1 MSFENPTR
9 WFNTNRPCHQSMC
22 WNLWS
27 ICCYQ
32 EYFQLDICPNIVYH
46 KLFMAYYHG
55 MARFWSKTVST
66 PDWSQLLSLTLC
78 SMVITI
84 SICVKKYPKKFLS
97 QLLLLFTRL
106 VSSDFEIIVWIFRC
120 DSSTRISETMQSTM
134 FYWKASCWK
143 PTWSHQAQNV
153 QIKLMQRQLQ
163 NTLLNVWDELSRQ
176 AMFWIL
182 FHPWAIKKFPL
193 GLS

>member
-1 MSFENPTR
+1 
-9 WFNTNRPCHQSMC
+9 
-22 WNLWS
+22 
-27 ICCYQ
+27 
-32 EYFQLDICPNIVYH
+32 
-46 KLFMAYYHG
+46 
-55 MARFWSKTVST
+55 
-66 PDWSQLLSLTLC
+66 
-78 SMVITI
+78 MVITI

-106 VSSDFEIIVWIFRC
+106 VSSDFEIIVWIFRW

-153 QIKLMQRQLQ
+153 QIKLMQRLLQ

-176 AMFWIL
+176 AMFWI
-182 FHPWAIKKFPL
+182 FFSSL
-193 GLS
+193 GYQDSYPSDTVQNALKQCLESFSFLVVKPKWVSSKPYYMLDIICSYFD